1 MARYDYECP
10 RCQRIEERTHRMKDS
25 PVFTCED
32 CRVALIRLPCLG
44 ANVQPAKDSGWEYE
58 NDGRGRLCQQ
68 LGSAKDA
75 HAYCRSRQE
84 FRETAARKGYR
95 VENA

>member
-10 RCQRIEERTHRMKDS
+10 RCQRVEEHSHRMKAD
-25 PVFTCED
+25 PDIRCPD
-32 CRVALIRLPCLG
+32 CRVAMVRLPCAG
-44 ANVQPAKDSGWEYE
+44 ANVQSAKDSGWEYE

-68 LGSAKDA
+68 LGSAKDD

-84 FRETAARKGYR
+84 FRETAARQGYR